1 MQCFPWN
8 QSKSGPDPKFMEHFK
23 IRIQSKINEIRHS
36 PDPVQSKSSSMLI
49 SVAHLCCVSDP
60 WPPLVSCI
68 WLLFLPSHGCYAVM
82 WHCFVFRVLQL
93 RLLLLPGASGTK
105 LGSGC
110 SWLIRDVWHTVTQW
124 QCTCNEIIKNKA
136 VALLCWLPIQ
146 KLCHEICSKFE
157 RMYCRIIYNK

>member
-60 WPPLVSCI
+60 WPPLVSWI
-68 WLLFLPSHGCYAVM
+68 WLLFLPSHGCYAIM

-93 RLLLLPGASGTK
+93 D
-105 LGSGC
+105 C
-110 SWLIRDVWHTVTQW
+110 SCCQEQAVQSLEVVAADWFEMYGIHSDSALAMKSSKSSSTVVLSSCLFRSFVMRFVQ
-124 QCTCNEIIKNKA
+124 
-136 VALLCWLPIQ
+136 
-146 KLCHEICSKFE
+146 KFE
-157 RMYCRIIYNK
+157 RM